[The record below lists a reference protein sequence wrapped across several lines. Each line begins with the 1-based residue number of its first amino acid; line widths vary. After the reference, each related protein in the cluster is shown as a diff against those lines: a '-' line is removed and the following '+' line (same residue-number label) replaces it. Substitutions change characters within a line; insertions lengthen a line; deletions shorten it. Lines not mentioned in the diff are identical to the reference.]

1 MAAETS
7 YAAGAAGRYATA
19 LFELA
24 SEQKALDAVAKDLD
38 RLNAAI
44 DGSPDLARMI
54 KSPVLPREV
63 QAKAIAAIGA
73 RLGLLPLV
81 AKLVGLLAAKRRL
94 HAFPQIYRAYKARL
108 AAHRGET
115 FAEVASAE
123 PLDPAQLA
131 RIKTE
136 LARKAGRDVTVTT
149 SVEPALLGG
158 LVVKLGSRMYDAS
171 LRTKL
176 QSLTLA
182 MKEVG

>member
-1 MAAETS
+1 LAAETS

-24 SEQKALDAVAKDLD
+24 VEHKALDAVAKDLE

-44 DGSPDLARMI
+44 EASADLARMI
-54 KSPVLPREV
+54 KSPVLPRDA
-63 QAKAIAAIGA
+63 QAKAIAAVA
-73 RLGLLPLV
+73 TRLGASALVGKLL
-81 AKLVGLLAAKRRL
+81 GLLAAKRRL
-94 HAFPQIYRAYKARL
+94 YALPQIVRAFMARL

-115 FAEVASAE
+115 FAEVVSAE
-123 PLDPAQLA
+123 PLDPAQLS

-149 SVEPALLGG
+149 AVEPALLGG

-176 QSLTLA
+176 TSLTLA